1 MAAPAPKERI
11 AKSADAKSS
20 TMSMRQRIEG
30 RRTDEII
37 IAFCGP
43 VGCNLADVIRSIR
56 LQFEEYG
63 YITEHVKVSDI
74 IRGHFRTHGL
84 PPELKSLS
92 LDVSTGQERYTT
104 LQDLGNELRKKFD
117 PPILA
122 ALAMQEIAVKRTIA
136 KGPDGKAPKTV
147 YIIDQLKHP
156 EEVELFKLVYGDI
169 FYLIGVLS
177 PEKIRFNY
185 LTRTERI
192 PKHEAQFLID
202 RDRNELNATHGQKLE
217 KTLQLADF
225 FIRNNQDS
233 VSNLTA
239 PCQRFA
245 ALVHGKNGITPTA
258 DESGMYAAY
267 SASLKSAC
275 LSRQVGAAIV
285 NKEGNVISLGWN
297 DVPKFGGGLYT
308 SDSTNDQRC
317 IFHGGKCYN
326 DIHKSHLI
334 DDIVNI
340 VSQKVAV
347 TQEIKDELARLI
359 QKETRAGS
367 IIEFSRA
374 IHAEMEAI
382 LGLARSHGNSTDS
395 CVLYTT
401 TFPCHNCA
409 RHIIAAG
416 IKRVVYIEP
425 YEKSLALD
433 LHEDAITTDS
443 WTPDKTLFETFS
455 GVPPSKYAAFFMS
468 RGDKKDKAGQA
479 VDIIK
484 TDALHI
490 GTQYLDP
497 YQTIEGKV
505 VQDLLTKVG
514 AFTPPPPSGP
524 GGAPAWP
531 TPNTHGGLIG
541 PSSAFPTGHQS
552 ANGPRPPQSPPPAQ
566 VAPPPPPVQFAP
578 PPPPTIK
585 PAE

>member
-1 MAAPAPKERI
+1 MSASAPKEKVRPTPSGDD
-11 AKSADAKSS
+11 KSASV
-20 TMSMRQRIEG
+20 TIQQRIEG
-30 RRTDEII
+30 RRADEII

-43 VGCNLADVIRSIR
+43 VGCNLAEVIRATR
-56 LQFEEYG
+56 TQFEEYG
-63 YITEHVKVSDI
+63 YITEHIKVSDI
-74 IRGHFRTHGL
+74 IRAHFQEHGL
-84 PPELKSLS
+84 PPELPKSS
-92 LDVSTGQERYTT
+92 LEARSGMERYTS
-104 LQDLGNELRKKFD
+104 LQDLGNELRKQFD
-117 PPILA
+117 PSILA
-122 ALAMQEIAVKRTIA
+122 ALSMRDIAVHRTLA
-136 KGPDGKAPKTV
+136 KGEEAKAPKTV
-147 YIIDQLKHP
+147 YIVDQLKHP
-156 EEVELFKLVYGDI
+156 EEVDLFRMVYGDI

-177 PEKIRFNY
+177 PEKTRFNY

-192 PKHEAQFLID
+192 PKHEAQYLID
-202 RDRNELNATHGQKLE
+202 RDRNELNAQHGQKLE
-217 KTLQLADF
+217 KTLERADY

-233 VSNLTA
+233 VSNLAA

-245 ALVHGKNGITPTA
+245 ALVHGKNGITPTT

-275 LSRQVGAAIV
+275 LSRQVGASIV

-308 SDSTNDQRC
+308 SDILNDQRC
-317 IFHGGKCYN
+317 IYHGAKCYN
-326 DIHKSHLI
+326 DIYKSHLI

-340 VSQKVAV
+340 VSAKVDV
-347 TQEIKDELARLI
+347 SQETKDQLAKLI

-382 LGLARSHGNSTDS
+382 LGLARSQGNSTDS

-433 LHEDAITTDS
+433 LHEDAITTDA
-443 WTPDKTLFETFS
+443 WTPEKTLFETFA
-455 GVPPSKYAAFFMS
+455 GVPPNKYAAFFMS
-468 RGDKKDKAGQA
+468 KGNKKNASGQA

-484 TDALHI
+484 TDARHI

-497 YQTIEGKV
+497 YEIIEGKV
-505 VQDLLTKVG
+505 VQDLQSRVGGLTIPPAPSAPPSGKIPRPPAPPFPPG
-514 AFTPPPPSGP
+514 SPSANPAPWPITPPPL
-524 GGAPAWP
+524 P
-531 TPNTHGGLIG
+531 TTETETPD
-541 PSSAFPTGHQS
+541 PE
-552 ANGPRPPQSPPPAQ
+552 PPA
-566 VAPPPPPVQFAP
+566 A
-578 PPPPTIK
+578 
-585 PAE
+585 

>member
-1 MAAPAPKERI
+1 MAAPAPKERVT
-11 AKSADAKSS
+11 KGADAKSS
-20 TMSMRQRIEG
+20 SMGIRQRIEG
-30 RRTDEII
+30 RRTDEIV

-63 YITEHVKVSDI
+63 YVTEHVKVSNI
-74 IRGHFRTHGL
+74 IKTHFKTHGL
-84 PPELKSLS
+84 PSELKNVS
-92 LDVSTGQERYTT
+92 LDVSSGKERYTT
-104 LQDLGNELRKKFD
+104 LQDLGNELRKKHD
-117 PPILA
+117 SPILA

-136 KGPDGKAPKTV
+136 KGPEGKAPKTV

-156 EEVELFKLVYGDI
+156 EEVELFKLVYGEI

-185 LTRTERI
+185 LTRSERI
-192 PKHEAQFLID
+192 PKHEAQYLID

-245 ALVHGKNGITPTA
+245 ALVHGKNGITPTI

-308 SDSTNDQRC
+308 SDSSNDQRC
-317 IFHGGKCYN
+317 IYHGGKCYN

-334 DDIVNI
+334 EDIVNI
-340 VSQKVAV
+340 VSKKVAV
-347 TQEIKDELARLI
+347 TQETKDDLARLI

-433 LHEDAITTDS
+433 LHEDAITTDA

-455 GVPPSKYAAFFMS
+455 GVPPSKYSAFFMS
-468 RGDKKDKAGQA
+468 RGDKKDKTGQA
-479 VDIIK
+479 IDIIK
-484 TDALHI
+484 TDAMHI

-505 VQDLLTKVG
+505 VQDLLSKVG
-514 AFTPPPPSGP
+514 AFTPPPPPAPGSIRQNTTTPSGL
-524 GGAPAWP
+524 G
-531 TPNTHGGLIG
+531 G
-541 PSSAFPTGHQS
+541 PSTTFPSGHQS
-552 ANGPRPPQSPPPAQ
+552 ANGPQPTSPLPPEPEPA
-566 VAPPPPPVQFAP
+566 A
-578 PPPPTIK
+578 
-585 PAE
+585 

>member
-1 MAAPAPKERI
+1 MAAPAPKERVT
-11 AKSADAKSS
+11 KGADAKSS
-20 TMSMRQRIEG
+20 SMGIRQRIEG
-30 RRTDEII
+30 RRTDEIV

-63 YITEHVKVSDI
+63 YVTEHVKVSSI
-74 IRGHFRTHGL
+74 IKAHFKTHGL
-84 PPELKSLS
+84 PSELKNVS
-92 LDVSTGQERYTT
+92 LDVSYGKERYTT
-104 LQDLGNELRKKFD
+104 LQDLGNELRKKHD
-117 PPILA
+117 SPILA

-136 KGPDGKAPKTV
+136 KGAEGKAPKTV

-156 EEVELFKLVYGDI
+156 EEVELFKLVYGEI

-192 PKHEAQFLID
+192 PKHEAQYLID

-245 ALVHGKNGITPTA
+245 ALVHGKNGITPTI

-308 SDSTNDQRC
+308 SDSSNDQRC
-317 IFHGGKCYN
+317 IYHGGKCYN

-334 DDIVNI
+334 EDIVNI
-340 VSQKVAV
+340 VSKKVAV
-347 TQEIKDELARLI
+347 TQETKDDLARLI

-433 LHEDAITTDS
+433 LHEDAITTDA

-455 GVPPSKYAAFFMS
+455 GVPPSKYSAFFMS
-468 RGDKKDKAGQA
+468 RGDKKDKTGQA

-484 TDALHI
+484 TDAMHI

-505 VQDLLTKVG
+505 VQDLLSKVG
-514 AFTPPPPSGP
+514 AFTPPPPPAPGSIRSNTTTPSGL
-524 GGAPAWP
+524 G
-531 TPNTHGGLIG
+531 G
-541 PSSAFPTGHQS
+541 PSTTFSPGHQS
-552 ANGPRPPQSPPPAQ
+552 ANGPQPTSPSPPEPEPA
-566 VAPPPPPVQFAP
+566 A
-578 PPPPTIK
+578 
-585 PAE
+585 

>member
-1 MAAPAPKERI
+1 MATTASKERP
-11 AKSADAKSS
+11 ATQGDAKSS
-20 TMSMRQRIEG
+20 SLTIRQRIEG
-30 RRTDEII
+30 RRVDEII

-43 VGCNLADVIRSIR
+43 VGCNLADVIRSTR
-56 LQFEEYG
+56 AQFEEYG
-63 YITEHVKVSDI
+63 YVTEHIKVSDI
-74 IRGHFRTHGL
+74 IRKHYHTHGL
-84 PPELKSLS
+84 PPELSNCSLEATS
-92 LDVSTGQERYTT
+92 GMERYTT
-104 LQDLGNELRKKFD
+104 LQDLGNALRKKYD

-122 ALAMQEIAVKRTIA
+122 ALAMQEIAVHRTIA
-136 KGPDGKAPKTV
+136 KGEEAKAPKTI

-156 EEVELFKLVYGDI
+156 EEVELFKLVYGEI

-177 PEKIRFNY
+177 PEQTRFNY

-192 PKHEAQFLID
+192 PKHDAQYLID
-202 RDRNELNATHGQKLE
+202 RDRNELKATHGQKLE
-217 KTLQLADF
+217 KTLQRADY

-233 VSNLTA
+233 VSNLAA

-245 ALVHGKNGITPTA
+245 ALVHGKNGITPTT

-308 SDSTNDQRC
+308 SDIVNDQRC
-317 IFHGGKCYN
+317 IYHGAKCYN

-340 VSQKVAV
+340 ISAKIDV
-347 TQEIKDELARLI
+347 TQETKDELARLI

-382 LGLARSHGNSTDS
+382 LGLARSQGNSTDS

-416 IKRVVYIEP
+416 IKRVVYVEP

-443 WTPDKTLFETFS
+443 GTLGKTLFETFA
-455 GVPPSKYAAFFMS
+455 GVSPTKYAAFFMS
-468 RGDKKDKAGQA
+468 KGDKKNHLGQA
-479 VDIIK
+479 IDIIK
-484 TDALHI
+484 TDARHI
-490 GTQYLDP
+490 GVQYLDP
-497 YQTIEGKV
+497 YETIEGKV
-505 VQDLLTKVG
+505 VQDLQLKVG
-514 AFTPPPPSGP
+514 EATTLPPVN
-524 GGAPAWP
+524 A
-531 TPNTHGGLIG
+531 
-541 PSSAFPTGHQS
+541 QQ
-552 ANGPRPPQSPPPAQ
+552 RPSPPPGA
-566 VAPPPPPVQFAP
+566 APANDPDPGA
-578 PPPPTIK
+578 
-585 PAE
+585 A

>member
-1 MAAPAPKERI
+1 MSVAAPKGRAAPSGDT
-11 AKSADAKSS
+11 KS
-20 TMSMRQRIEG
+20 TSMTIQQRIEG
-30 RRTDEII
+30 RRAEEII

-43 VGCNLADVIRSIR
+43 VGCNLADVIRSTR
-56 LQFEEYG
+56 AQFEEYG
-63 YITEHVKVSDI
+63 YITEHIKVSDI
-74 IRGHFRTHGL
+74 IRTHFRTHGV
-84 PPELKSLS
+84 PSELAETTSLEATS
-92 LDVSTGQERYTT
+92 GMKRYTT
-104 LQDLGNELRKKFD
+104 LQDLGNELRKQFD
-117 PPILA
+117 PSILA
-122 ALAMQEIAVKRTIA
+122 ALAMQDIAVHRTIA
-136 KGPDGKAPKTV
+136 KGAEIKAPKTI
-147 YIIDQLKHP
+147 YIVDQLKHP
-156 EEVELFKLVYGDI
+156 EEVDLFKMVYGEI

-177 PEKIRFNY
+177 PEKTRFNY

-192 PKHEAQFLID
+192 PKHEAQYLID
-202 RDRNELNATHGQKLE
+202 RDRNELNAAHGQKLE
-217 KTLQLADF
+217 KTLQRADY

-233 VSNLTA
+233 VSNLA
-239 PCQRFA
+239 GPCQRFA
-245 ALVHGKNGITPTA
+245 ALVHGKNGITPTT

-308 SDSTNDQRC
+308 SDVQNDQRC
-317 IFHGGKCYN
+317 IYHGAKCYN
-326 DIHKSHLI
+326 DIQKTYLI
-334 DDIVNI
+334 DDIVQI
-340 VSQKVAV
+340 VSAKVEVSAE
-347 TQEIKDELARLI
+347 TRSELAKLI

-382 LGLARSHGNSTDS
+382 LGLARSQGNSTDS

-433 LHEDAITTDS
+433 LHEDAITTDAE
-443 WTPDKTLFETFS
+443 TPDKTLFETFA

-468 RGDKKDKAGQA
+468 KGDKKNSTGQA

-484 TDALHI
+484 TDARHI

-497 YQTIEGKV
+497 YEIIEGKV
-505 VQDLLTKVG
+505 VQDLQSKVSGLTL
-514 AFTPPPPSGP
+514 P
-524 GGAPAWP
+524 GHP
-531 TPNTHGGLIG
+531 
-541 PSSAFPTGHQS
+541 
-552 ANGPRPPQSPPPAQ
+552 PRPPAQGLPVPRPVNPPQPPANEAGA
-566 VAPPPPPVQFAP
+566 VDPEPPA
-578 PPPPTIK
+578 
-585 PAE
+585 A

>member
-1 MAAPAPKERI
+1 MPAPALAGQPASSSGDPSSSSMTIHQRI
-11 AKSADAKSS
+11 A
-20 TMSMRQRIEG
+20 G
-30 RRTDEII
+30 RRADEII

-43 VGCNLADVIRSIR
+43 VGCNLTDVIRSTR
-56 LQFEEYG
+56 TQFEEYG
-63 YITEHVKVSDI
+63 YITEHIKVSDI
-74 IRGHFRTHGL
+74 IRKYFNSYEL
-84 PPELKSLS
+84 PPPYSKESLKSAS
-92 LDVSTGQERYTT
+92 GKDRYTL
-104 LQDLGNELRKKFD
+104 LQDLGNQLRLDHD
-117 PPILA
+117 PSILA
-122 ALAMQEIAVKRTIA
+122 ALAMQEIAVNRTMA
-136 KGPDGKAPKTV
+136 KGEEPKAPKTV

-156 EEVELFKLVYGDI
+156 EEVEFFKLVYGDI

-177 PEKIRFNY
+177 PEKTRIGY

-192 PKHEAQFLID
+192 PKHEAQFLIE
-202 RDRNELNATHGQKLE
+202 RDRNELNASHGQKLE
-217 KTLQLADF
+217 KTLQRADY

-233 VSNLTA
+233 VSNLAA

-245 ALVHGKNGITPTA
+245 ALVHGKNGLTPTT

-308 SDSTNDQRC
+308 SDVLNDQRC
-317 IFHGGKCYN
+317 IFHGAKCYN
-326 DIHKSHLI
+326 DIHKSNLI

-340 VSQKVAV
+340 VSDKMDVS
-347 TQEIKDELARLI
+347 QEIKVELARLI

-382 LGLARSHGNSTDS
+382 LGLARSQGNSTHS

-433 LHEDAITTDS
+433 LHEDAITTERDA
-443 WTPDKTLFETFS
+443 PDKTLFETFA
-455 GVPPSKYAAFFMS
+455 GVPPSKYAAFFMAK
-468 RGDKKDKAGQA
+468 GDRKSGTGQA

-484 TDALHI
+484 TDAQHI
-490 GTQYLDP
+490 GIQYLDP
-497 YQTIEGKV
+497 YETIEGKV
-505 VQDLLTKVG
+505 VQDLQKKVSKYSSEPDISLASSSSPQQTAPDVLSNATK
-514 AFTPPPPSGP
+514 APNLDPNSGP
-524 GGAPAWP
+524 
-531 TPNTHGGLIG
+531 N
-541 PSSAFPTGHQS
+541 
-552 ANGPRPPQSPPPAQ
+552 
-566 VAPPPPPVQFAP
+566 VA
-578 PPPPTIK
+578 
-585 PAE
+585 

>member
-1 MAAPAPKERI
+1 MSAPAPKERP
-11 AKSADAKSS
+11 AAHGGTQSS
-20 TMSMRQRIEG
+20 SMTIRQRIEG
-30 RRTDEII
+30 RRADEII

-43 VGCNLADVIRSIR
+43 VGCNLADVIRSTR
-56 LQFEEYG
+56 TQFEEYG
-63 YITEHVKVSDI
+63 YVTEHIKVSDI
-74 IRGHFRTHGL
+74 IRTHFRAHGL
-84 PPELKSLS
+84 PAELAGLS
-92 LDVSTGQERYTT
+92 LEVSLGKERYTT
-104 LQDLGNELRKKFD
+104 LQDLGNELRKKYD

-136 KGPDGKAPKTV
+136 KGPEPKAPKTV

-177 PEKIRFNY
+177 PEKTRFNY

-217 KTLQLADF
+217 KTLQRADY

-233 VSNLTA
+233 VSNLAA

-245 ALVHGKNGITPTA
+245 ALVHGKNGITPTT

-285 NKEGNVISLGWN
+285 NKDGNVISLGWN

-308 SDSTNDQRC
+308 SDIQNDQRC
-317 IFHGGKCYN
+317 IYHGAKCYN

-334 DDIVNI
+334 EDIVSI
-340 VSQKVAV
+340 VSAKVSV
-347 TQEIKDELARLI
+347 SQETKEELARLI

-382 LGLARSHGNSTDS
+382 LGLARSQGNSTDS

-433 LHEDAITTDS
+433 LHEDAITTDA
-443 WTPDKTLFETFS
+443 WTPDKTLFETFA

-468 RGDKKDKAGQA
+468 KGDRKNDAGQA

-484 TDALHI
+484 TDAQHI

-497 YQTIEGKV
+497 YEIIEGKV
-505 VQDLLTKVG
+505 VQDLQAKVG
-514 AFTPPPPSGP
+514 ELNTAPSLP
-524 GGAPAWP
+524 SAPSPRPFAKSV
-531 TPNTHGGLIG
+531 
-541 PSSAFPTGHQS
+541 PSTFS
-552 ANGPRPPQSPPPAQ
+552 ANGPQLPSPKPPLPVPSPIPATGTGQ
-566 VAPPPPPVQFAP
+566 VDPDPDPSAA
-578 PPPPTIK
+578 
-585 PAE
+585 

>member
-1 MAAPAPKERI
+1 MSAPAPKERP
-11 AKSADAKSS
+11 AAHSDAQSS
-20 TMSMRQRIEG
+20 SMNIRQRIEG
-30 RRTDEII
+30 RRADEII

-43 VGCNLADVIRSIR
+43 VGCNLADVIRSTR
-56 LQFEEYG
+56 TQFEEYG
-63 YITEHVKVSDI
+63 YVTEHIKVSDI
-74 IRGHFRTHGL
+74 IRAHFRAHGL
-84 PPELKSLS
+84 PAEFAELS
-92 LDVSTGQERYTT
+92 LEVSSGKERYTT

-136 KGPDGKAPKTV
+136 KGPEPKAPKTV

-156 EEVELFKLVYGDI
+156 EEVELFRLVYGEI

-177 PEKIRFNY
+177 PERTRFNY

-192 PKHEAQFLID
+192 PKHDAQYLID

-217 KTLQLADF
+217 KTLQGADY

-233 VSNLTA
+233 VSNLAA

-245 ALVHGKNGITPTA
+245 ALVHGKNGITPTT

-275 LSRQVGAAIV
+275 LSRQVGAAII

-308 SDSTNDQRC
+308 SDVSNDQRC
-317 IFHGGKCYN
+317 IYHGAKCYN
-326 DIHKSHLI
+326 DIHKSRLI
-334 DDIVNI
+334 EDIVSI
-340 VSQKVAV
+340 VSAKVSV
-347 TQEIKDELARLI
+347 SEETREELARLI

-382 LGLARSHGNSTDS
+382 LGLARSQGNSTDS

-433 LHEDAITTDS
+433 LHEDAITTDAG
-443 WTPDKTLFETFS
+443 TPDKTLFETFA
-455 GVPPSKYAAFFMS
+455 GVPPSKYAAFFMAK
-468 RGDKKDKAGQA
+468 GDKKNSAGQA

-484 TDALHI
+484 TDARHI

-497 YQTIEGKV
+497 YETIEGKV
-505 VQDLLTKVG
+505 VQDLQSKVG
-514 AFTPPPPSGP
+514 ELNPMLSLP
-524 GGAPAWP
+524 GASAPRPVSTSASL
-531 TPNTHGGLIG
+531 LIS
-541 PSSAFPTGHQS
+541 PSSLS
-552 ANGPRPPQSPPPAQ
+552 ANGPQPSPQAPIPAASPRPAAVPGSEDPDPGPSA
-566 VAPPPPPVQFAP
+566 A
-578 PPPPTIK
+578 
-585 PAE
+585 

>member
-1 MAAPAPKERI
+1 MSAPATKERP
-11 AKSADAKSS
+11 ATQGDAKSS
-20 TMSMRQRIEG
+20 SMTIRQRIEG
-30 RRTDEII
+30 RRADEII

-43 VGCNLADVIRSIR
+43 VGCNLADVIRSTR
-56 LQFEEYG
+56 AQFEEYG
-63 YITEHVKVSDI
+63 YITEHIKVSDI
-74 IRGHFRTHGL
+74 ILAHFRAHGL
-84 PPELKSLS
+84 PAELSKTS
-92 LDVSTGQERYTT
+92 LDVISGMERYTT
-104 LQDLGNELRKKFD
+104 LQDLGNELRKKYD

-136 KGPDGKAPKTV
+136 KGAEAKAPKTV

-177 PEKIRFNY
+177 PEKTRFNY

-192 PKHEAQFLID
+192 PKHDAQYLID

-217 KTLQLADF
+217 KTLQRADY

-233 VSNLTA
+233 VSNLAA

-245 ALVHGKNGITPTA
+245 ALVHGKNGITPTT

-285 NKEGNVISLGWN
+285 NREGNVISLGWN

-308 SDSTNDQRC
+308 SDTLNDQRC
-317 IFHGGKCYN
+317 IYHGAKCYN

-340 VSQKVAV
+340 ISKKISV
-347 TQEIKDELARLI
+347 TQETKDELAKLI

-382 LGLARSHGNSTDS
+382 LGLARSQGNSTDS

-443 WTPDKTLFETFS
+443 GTPEKTLFEAFA

-468 RGDKKDKAGQA
+468 KGDKKNQHGQA
-479 VDIIK
+479 IDIIK
-484 TDALHI
+484 TDARHI

-497 YQTIEGKV
+497 YETIEGKV
-505 VQDLLTKVG
+505 VQDLQSKVG
-514 AFTPPPPSGP
+514 DLNPPSAAGHQRP
-524 GGAPAWP
+524 SAPASAAPANDSPVPLPWSTAP
-531 TPNTHGGLIG
+531 AGVSNATDPDSDPD
-541 PSSAFPTGHQS
+541 PSA
-552 ANGPRPPQSPPPAQ
+552 A
-566 VAPPPPPVQFAP
+566 
-578 PPPPTIK
+578 
-585 PAE
+585 